1 MAARP
6 QDRLRDYKA
15 VIERGLSTFT
25 EVGRAL
31 AEIRD
36 SRLYLL
42 RSDCRRGP
50 CPDRAGAEAREDQN
64 RPSVPAPPGH
74 IARRLPSRRA

>member
-42 RSDCRRGP
+42 RSKSFQAHYRERRVRHEVAWSEWNSRKE
-50 CPDRAGAEAREDQN
+50 DRLM
-64 RPSVPAPPGH
+64 SVT
-74 IARRLPSRRA
+74 

>member
-6 QDRLRDYKA
+6 QNRLRDYKA

-50 CPDRAGAEAREDQN
+50 CPDR
-64 RPSVPAPPGH
+64 
-74 IARRLPSRRA
+74 

>member
-6 QDRLRDYKA
+6 PDRLRDYRA

-25 EVGRAL
+25 EVGHAL

-42 RSDCRRGP
+42 RSKSLRRTTASGG
-50 CPDRAGAEAREDQN
+50 CDTRSNGASGTR
-64 RPSVPAPPGH
+64 G
-74 IARRLPSRRA
+74 RRTG